1 MARERHD
8 RLLEPDIRDI
18 RTAVLLG
25 TTRLEA
31 HRQAVRRGNVAAVW
45 LATRRSLAAIAEV
58 WSMSLGIYKQRTPHN
73 PPSRPN
79 LPNCRLQC

>member
-25 TTRLEA
+25 TARLEA

-45 LATRRSLAAIAEV
+45 LATRRSLAAVAEAAHQDV
-58 WSMSLGIYKQRTPHN
+58 AEALALEEALAALCAAEIRWGGG
-73 PPSRPN
+73 
-79 LPNCRLQC
+79 